1 MRKKKRKMRKKKRKM
16 RKKKR
21 MMNRDLNKYFHL
33 NKFFN
38 QLKLKKKTNSNY
50 KKLNKKIRIL
60 KKK

>member
-38 QLKLKKKTNSNY
+38 
-50 KKLNKKIRIL
+50 
-60 KKK
+60 